1 MTIRELI
8 RFLVEYDADLEVRAE
23 GNTIS
28 GFTAIPEGIDLKVEK
43 TIGEDSDSTPEKKSA
58 KVEVKPVKAEVKP
71 EEKPVKAEVKT
82 APKAKEEKSE
92 TKVEKKNAKG

>member
-8 RFLVEYDADLEVRAE
+8 RFLVEYDADLEVRAD

-28 GFTAIPEGIDLKVEK
+28 GFIAIPEGINLKVEK

-58 KVEVKPVKAEVKP
+58 KAEVKP
-71 EEKPVKAEVKT
+71 EEKPVKAEEKT

>member
-58 KVEVKPVKAEVKP
+58 KVEVKPVKAEVK
-71 EEKPVKAEVKT
+71 T